1 MSVRSG
7 HEPSSGLYYEV
18 LGDGATPWLFV
29 HGGGATGACWRVT
42 PDGRAGWADLLA
54 GDGCE
59 SWVTDWPGGG
69 RSGGREPLELTY
81 EDLVD
86 GYVALLRDVIGR
98 PAVVVCHSMGGALT
112 WKLVERARPL
122 VLAVAAIGASYPG
135 NIAPV
140 SDVLADDGTSLRLRF
155 AATGV
160 EFTVRRDRLYRYDDA
175 YVFDQGLAT
184 STRFP
189 RECVDAFRASL
200 VGIPPRVLLQR
211 LGAEGGLPCVEDTG
225 AFAGLRVRLVAGT
238 EDPAHTREID
248 TATVEL
254 LRGWGADA
262 ELVFLGDRG
271 IGGNGHFLF
280 HESNSEE
287 ILELV
292 RREIER

>member
-1 MSVRSG
+1 MTARCG
-7 HEPSSGLYYEV
+7 HEPSSGLYFEV
-18 LGDGATPWLFV
+18 LGDGGTPWLFI
-29 HGGGATGACWRVT
+29 HGGGATGACWRAT

-54 GDGCE
+54 LGGREC
-59 SWVTDWPGGG
+59 WITDWPGGG
-69 RSGGREPLELTY
+69 RSGGRDPLELAY

-86 GYVALLRDVIGR
+86 GYVALLEEVIGR
-98 PAVVVCHSMGGALT
+98 PAVVVCHSMGGAIT

-122 VLAVAAIGASYPG
+122 VAAVAAIGASYPG

-140 SDVLADDGTSLRLRF
+140 CEVLADDGTALRLRF
-155 AATGV
+155 AASGV

-175 YVFDQGLAT
+175 YVFDQGLST

-189 RECVDAFRASL
+189 RERVDAFRASL

-211 LGAEGGLPCVEDTG
+211 LGMDGGLPRVEET
-225 AFAGLRVRLVAGT
+225 ATFAGLRVRLVAGT

-248 TATVEL
+248 ARTVEL

-262 ELVFLGDRG
+262 ELVCLADRG
-271 IGGNGHFLF
+271 ICGNGHFLF
-280 HESNSEE
+280 HERNSVE

-292 RREIER
+292 RGEIEE